1 MPIPPKLNEIPV
13 YLKDE
18 GRGKVSFVFE
28 DDRSEDFPYDVTLY
42 LKNND
47 NDTEIAIGTAT
58 TLSEN
63 VFYFEDEDDNDNT
76 GNYLYDADRHPIGFV
91 KNLTNSF
98 YIKQS
103 ELVGGAQPPS
113 LHPGQVHIDNL
124 VVGNE
129 YEFVIDNPWF
139 VNETEQRTYRGTL
152 MPLTYQNLE
161 DPPLR
166 ISNYTINGVRQEG
179 FITFPLSSIRAIRTE
194 PSAQQPSGGGKK
206 KKAKKTKKAK
216 KKKAKKTKKAKKS
229 KKAKKTQRKSI
240 RRRR

>member
-1 MPIPPKLNEIPV
+1 MPAPPKPNQIPII
-13 YLKDE
+13 LKDVKPRE
-18 GRGKVSFVFE
+18 VSFVF
-28 DDRSEDFPYDVTLY
+28 DDDKGIPPEVPIYM
-42 LKNND
+42 
-47 NDTEIAIGTAT
+47 NDTDIAIGTVV
-58 TLSEN
+58 TLSDN
-63 VFYFEDEDDNDNT
+63 VFYSEEEDDKGNK
-76 GNYLYDADRHPIGFV
+76 GNYLYDENRRPIDYV

-103 ELVGGAQPPS
+103 ELAGGAQPPS
-113 LHPGQVHIDNL
+113 LHPGRVHIDNL

-129 YEFVIDNPWF
+129 YEFVMDNPWF
-139 VNETEQRTYRGTL
+139 VNETEQRIYRGTL
-152 MPLTYQNLE
+152 MPLMYQNLE

-166 ISNYTINGVRQEG
+166 ISNYTINGVGQEG

-216 KKKAKKTKKAKKS
+216 KMKKTKKS
-229 KKAKKTQRKSI
+229 KKTKKTGRKSI